1 MKTQIAT
8 ISIEKLATELNGKI
22 WTKGNITRIYLD
34 KGYNTK
40 KMSTNCYVYQKEDLT
55 YGVVCRIECPSQNAT
70 WIRSQEQQVV
80 ESVMEQI
87 NEILN
92 EQGEVVEA
100 PVVEMVKGYRL
111 VWKECRISVNRFG
124 KLETR
129 KRQFVQTF
137 EGMLSEAPQGFIQLD
152 DEQFAKAKQME
163 LDEVKFQYGET
174 PVFA

>member
-1 MKTQIAT
+1 MNNTIAT
-8 ISIEKLATELNGKI
+8 ISIETLATELNGKV
-22 WTKGNITRIYLD
+22 WSKGNITRIYLD
-34 KGYNTK
+34 KGHNTK
-40 KMSTNCYVYQKEDLT
+40 KMTTNCYVYQKEDLSFA
-55 YGVVCRIECPSQNAT
+55 VVCRIDCPSQPT
-70 WIRSQEQQVV
+70 SWIRSQEQQVV

-100 PVVEMVKGYRL
+100 PVVESVKGYRL

-137 EGMLSEAPQGFIQLD
+137 EGMASEAPAGFIALND
-152 DEQFAKAKQME
+152 AEFEKAKQLE

-174 PVFA
+174 PSFA